1 MTDNPDVKLVFDA
14 DGLDFDGLPTINAE
28 AVRRMGEFEDKFNAK
43 VDELD
48 EIVNQLNYM
57 IEGAGGE

>member
-1 MTDNPDVKLVFDA
+1 
-14 DGLDFDGLPTINAE
+14 
-28 AVRRMGEFEDKFNAK
+28 MGEFEDKFNAK

-57 IEGAGGE
+57 IEGAGDKQ